1 MSATEA
7 ATVRMANQIATN
19 FRAIGHAAAVA
30 ATADHI
36 QTFWDPRMKKAAFD
50 LLARNDHGFSEAAA
64 AALGRLATG
73 DAPPSQTP
81 ATSFNAGDESG
92 HSDAG

>member
-1 MSATEA
+1 MNATGA
-7 ATVRMANQIATN
+7 AAVRMANQIATN
-19 FRAIGHAAAVA
+19 FRAIGHSAAVA

-50 LLARNDHGFSEAAA
+50 LLSRPDHGFSEAAE
-64 AALGRLATG
+64 AALQRLASG
-73 DAPPSQTP
+73 APPGSQTA
-81 ATSFNAGDESG
+81 ATSFNAVNESG